1 MISSKWCPVRFRAFL
16 AAAGCAVPI
25 VLAGSGAYG
34 AEVVHGNDEGG
45 LLGEYVAK
53 YRAMAARGDRLVVD
67 GPCYSACTL
76 ALGMLDVCA
85 TPRAS
90 FGFHMARSMTLF
102 GYFPSYDWSRYMMA
116 HYPPEIRAWIV
127 SKGGLTPDLKILRGE
142 ELAALVPTCS
152 SEGEESQ
159 SDSESPRV
167 PPVYGSRAVQSRSLP
182 PPDPLQQ
189 GYATTRPSY
198 EAPTSVFYEEDAIQ
212 PARPIVPGQDD
223 PRVTGSI
230 SSDSQRMAALPPELR
245 PETAPNKE
253 LPPQFHRTLVDYPTK
268 EPAGTI
274 IVDTPNTYLYLVL
287 GNGEALR
294 YGVGVGREGFT
305 WSGVQQVTRMAE
317 WPDWNPPEEM
327 IVRQPYLPR
336 FMAGGE
342 TNPLGARAL
351 YLGGTVYR
359 IHGTNQPS
367 TIGTFV
373 SSGCVRLTNED
384 VMDLYRRVKVGT
396 RVVVL
401 PSRTPATATAS
412 LVTSSPGH
420 AAQRWID
427 PNVRRAPVRDDG
439 VTALAPRRRGVGA
452 RNATPIADSHDGL
465 GNEQKARSNSSRTVA
480 IGTRP
485 SPTGVVVEN
494 DRSRTHER
502 DKTMSS
508 SGSVVPPQPLYEE

>member
-16 AAAGCAVPI
+16 ATAGCAVPI
-25 VLAGSGAYG
+25 ALAGTGAYG
-34 AEVVHGNDEGG
+34 AEVVHGKDEGG
-45 LLGEYVAK
+45 LLGEYVEK

-67 GPCYSACTL
+67 GPCCTL
-76 ALGMLDVCA
+76 ALGIVDVCT

-90 FGFHMARSMTLF
+90 FGFHMAQSMTLF
-102 GYFPSYDWSRYMMA
+102 GYFPSYYWSRYMMA

-127 SKGGLTPDLKILRGE
+127 SKGGLTPDLKVLRGE

-159 SDSESPRV
+159 SEPESPHV
-167 PPVYGSRAVQSRSLP
+167 PLVYGSQAVQSSALP
-182 PPDPLQQ
+182 PPDRLQQ
-189 GYATTRPSY
+189 RYAGTQPSYGAPAAVLNEPGATRP
-198 EAPTSVFYEEDAIQ
+198 APAI
-212 PARPIVPGQDD
+212 APGQDD
-223 PRVTGSI
+223 PRMTGSI
-230 SSDSQRMAALPPELR
+230 SSDPQRMAALPPELR
-245 PETAPNKE
+245 PETAPNNE
-253 LPPQFHRTLVDYPTK
+253 LPSQFRRRLVDYPTK

-274 IVDTPNTYLYLVL
+274 IIDTPNTYLYLVL
-287 GNGEALR
+287 GNDQALR

-351 YLGGTVYR
+351 YLGNTVYR

-373 SSGCVRLTNED
+373 SSGCIRLTNED
-384 VMDLYRRVKVGT
+384 IIDLYNRVRVGT

-401 PSRTPATATAS
+401 PSRPPATAAAS
-412 LVTSSPGH
+412 SVASSPGH
-420 AAQRWID
+420 TAQRWIG
-427 PNVRRAPVRDDG
+427 PGARPASVRDDA
-439 VTALAPRRRGVGA
+439 VTAPAPARRAVGA
-452 RNATPIADSHDGL
+452 HNATPLADSHDGAQRRAENPL
-465 GNEQKARSNSSRTVA
+465 QLVARGRRQDPPLAPVADHDGSRTYERGN
-480 IGTRP
+480 IS
-485 SPTGVVVEN
+485 SPTNVAA
-494 DRSRTHER
+494 
-502 DKTMSS
+502 
-508 SGSVVPPQPLYEE
+508 PQPLDEE